1 MTNTCCKCKLGD
13 TIKPFIRHLNRI
25 LFCFARTC
33 SLFCNLV
40 FGELLW
46 RYLPILLWTKQLP
59 TQLDIPIICLLVGVR
74 IGLLSNLIFLEL
86 CRINTV
92 KVVVFGL
99 SLLFVFVDV
108 DVDALVVLV
117 LLLNCLRSQLLTLI
131 VSNHVLIV
139 SVGEWPIVVEIKFS
153 VRLRDLEIV
162 VHRV

>member
-1 MTNTCCKCKLGD
+1 
-13 TIKPFIRHLNRI
+13 
-25 LFCFARTC
+25 
-33 SLFCNLV
+33 
-40 FGELLW
+40 
-46 RYLPILLWTKQLP
+46 
-59 TQLDIPIICLLVGVR
+59 
-74 IGLLSNLIFLEL
+74 LIFLEL